1 METFARPSVG
11 AGAKTLPAKWYISPD
26 VFAQEEERV
35 FRSQWLCVGREE
47 SLPRAGDFFTVERAG
62 ESLIVTR
69 DAGGAVHAFYNVC
82 RHRGTRLCSEASG
95 HFTGSIQCPY
105 HAWTYALDG
114 ELKVARNMAEVP
126 GFDRTEYPLK
136 EAAVALWEGFIFI
149 NLHVIPN
156 DVIPNDVIAND
167 LIASDVIL
175 SLSKDDTGSPQDEF
189 ERVFAPLIGR
199 FSRWDLANL
208 QTARSITYELAC
220 NWKLVFLNYSE
231 CYHCPLVHPQLD
243 KLSPSDSGH
252 NDLSEG
258 AFLGGYSELRERGTS
273 LTTSGRSS
281 REPLGSVGGDDLD
294 RVYYYTIFPSLLL
307 SLHPDYAMVHY
318 CKPLAADRTEVT
330 CAWLFD
336 PGAIAKP
343 DFDPADVVEFWDL
356 TNRQDWH
363 VNELTQRGLSS
374 RAYSPGPYSNA
385 EGLLSAFDRHYLS
398 IVGA

>member
-1 METFARPSVG
+1 
-11 AGAKTLPAKWYISPD
+11 
-26 VFAQEEERV
+26 
-35 FRSQWLCVGREE
+35 
-47 SLPRAGDFFTVERAG
+47 
-62 ESLIVTR
+62 
-69 DAGGAVHAFYNVC
+69 
-82 RHRGTRLCSEASG
+82 
-95 HFTGSIQCPY
+95 
-105 HAWTYALDG
+105 
-114 ELKVARNMAEVP
+114 MAEVP
-126 GFDRTEYPLK
+126 GFDRSEYPLK

-149 NLHVIPN
+149 NLRSS
-156 DVIPNDVIAND
+156 
-167 LIASDVIL
+167 LILRQAQ
-175 SLSKDDTGSPQDEF
+175 DDNGEDKNGEDDNGEDKF

-199 FSRWDLANL
+199 FSRWNLASL

-252 NDLSEG
+252 NDLSQG
-258 AFLGGYSELRERGTS
+258 AFLGGYSELREHGTS
-273 LTTSGRSS
+273 LATSGRSS
-281 REPLGSVGGDDLD
+281 RQPLGSVGGDDLD

-318 CKPLAADRTEVT
+318 CRPLAADRTEVT

-336 PGAIAKP
+336 PSAIAKP

-363 VNELTQRGLSS
+363 VNELTQQGLRS

-385 EGLLSAFDRHYLS
+385 EGLLSAFDRHYLT
-398 IVGA
+398 IMGA

>member
-1 METFARPSVG
+1 MKTFARPSVG
-11 AGAKTLPAKWYISPD
+11 GGTKTLPAAWYISPD
-26 VFAQEEERV
+26 VFAEEEERI
-35 FRSQWLCVGREE
+35 FRSEWLCVGREE
-47 SLPRAGDFFTVERAG
+47 SLPRAGDFFTVERTG

-69 DAGGAVHAFYNVC
+69 DAGGTVHAFYNVC
-82 RHRGTRLCSEASG
+82 RHRGTRLCSEDSG
-95 HFTGSIQCPY
+95 HFAGSIQCPY

-126 GFDRTEYPLK
+126 GFARADYPLN
-136 EAAVALWEGFIFI
+136 EAGVALWEGFIFVS
-149 NLHVIPN
+149 L
-156 DVIPNDVIAND
+156 
-167 LIASDVIL
+167 ASGVDRRA
-175 SLSKDDTGSPQDEF
+175 QAEF

-199 FSRWDLANL
+199 FSRWNVANL

-243 KLSPSDSGH
+243 KLSPSDSGR

-258 AFLGGYSELRERGTS
+258 PFLGGYSELREHGTS
-273 LTTSGRSS
+273 LATSGRSS
-281 REPLGSVGGDDLD
+281 REPLGNVGGDDLD

-318 CKPLAADRTEVT
+318 CKPLAADRTEVV

-336 PGAIAKP
+336 RGAMAKL

-363 VNELTQRGLSS
+363 VNELTQRGLNS

-398 IVGA
+398 IMGA

>member
-1 METFARPSVG
+1 MKTFARPSVG

-26 VFAQEEERV
+26 VFAQEEERI
-35 FRSQWLCVGREE
+35 FRSQWCCVGREE
-47 SLPRAGDFFTVERAG
+47 LLPRAGDFFTVERGG
-62 ESLIVTR
+62 ESVIVTR
-69 DAGGAVHAFYNVC
+69 DAGGTVHAFYNVC

-126 GFDRTEYPLK
+126 GFDRSEYPLK

-149 NLHVIPN
+149 NLRSS
-156 DVIPNDVIAND
+156 
-167 LIASDVIL
+167 LILRQAQD
-175 SLSKDDTGSPQDEF
+175 KNGEDKNGEDDNGEDKF

-199 FSRWDLANL
+199 FSRWNLASL

-252 NDLSEG
+252 NDLSQG
-258 AFLGGYSELRERGTS
+258 AFLGGYSELREHGTS
-273 LTTSGRSS
+273 LATSGRSS
-281 REPLGSVGGDDLD
+281 RQPLGSVGGDDLD

-318 CKPLAADRTEVT
+318 CRPLAADRTEVT

-336 PGAIAKP
+336 PSAIAKP

-363 VNELTQRGLSS
+363 VNELTQQGLRS

-385 EGLLSAFDRHYLS
+385 EGLLSAFDRHYLT
-398 IVGA
+398 IMGA